1 MAIYPP
7 PKNIPINKV
16 FNKDEFINDDDT
28 GITEYEA
35 SLLFV
40 KNMVP
45 IQ

>member
-7 PKNIPINKV
+7 PKYIPINKV